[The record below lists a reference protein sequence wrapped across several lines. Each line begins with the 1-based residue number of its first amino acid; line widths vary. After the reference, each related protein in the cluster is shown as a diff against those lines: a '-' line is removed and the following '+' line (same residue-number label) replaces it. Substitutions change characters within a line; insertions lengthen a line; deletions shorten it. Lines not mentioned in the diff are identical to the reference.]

1 MSLIAKMFIF
11 NILSPFLIEKYL
23 LMEASEE
30 NRKQNNIM

>member
-1 MSLIAKMFIF
+1 MIIF

-30 NRKQNNIM
+30 NGKQNI